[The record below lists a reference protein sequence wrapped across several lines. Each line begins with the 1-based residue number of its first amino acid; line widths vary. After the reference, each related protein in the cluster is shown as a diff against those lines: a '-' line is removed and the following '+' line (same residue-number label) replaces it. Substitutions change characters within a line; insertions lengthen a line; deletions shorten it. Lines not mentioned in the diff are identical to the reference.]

1 MRYSKEQINER
12 FQMLSPTVQ
21 DIILSVEIADAIKEI
36 TKKNDLH
43 MDTAG
48 LLNEEIT
55 YVIVGAEKSVNFVSN
70 LKTKVHIPE
79 DKVNSVAGD
88 VNEKIFLPVR
98 EALKNAANKP
108 AQDIKSEVVEES
120 NLHKKEV
127 ELENSINHAPLTES
141 EEIRQHIEAQ
151 RVVGNTTAPP
161 ANLPTGVPAE
171 APTEQKEEKQ
181 KPSFENKKPS
191 HVDPYREPF
200 E

>member
-88 VNEKIFLPVR
+88 VNDKIFLPVR

-108 AQDIKSEVVEES
+108 AQDIKLEVVEES

-161 ANLPTGVPAE
+161 PNLPTSTPVD

>member
-88 VNEKIFLPVR
+88 VNDKIFLPVR

-108 AQDIKSEVVEES
+108 AQDIKLEVVEES

>member
-127 ELENSINHAPLTES
+127 ELETRINHAPLTES
-141 EEIRQHIEAQ
+141 EEIRQHVEAQ

-161 ANLPTGVPAE
+161 PNLPTSTPVD

-191 HVDPYREPF
+191 HVDPYREPL

>member
-88 VNEKIFLPVR
+88 VNDKIFLPVR

-127 ELENSINHAPLTES
+127 ELETRINHAPLTES

>member
-88 VNEKIFLPVR
+88 VNDKIFLPVR

-127 ELENSINHAPLTES
+127 ELETRINHAPLTES
-141 EEIRQHIEAQ
+141 EEIRQHVEAQ

-161 ANLPTGVPAE
+161 PNLPTSTPAD

>member
-127 ELENSINHAPLTES
+127 ELETRINHAPLTES
-141 EEIRQHIEAQ
+141 EEIRQHVEAQ

-161 ANLPTGVPAE
+161 PNLPTSTPVD

>member
-88 VNEKIFLPVR
+88 VNDKIFLPVR

-108 AQDIKSEVVEES
+108 AQDIKLEVVEES

-127 ELENSINHAPLTES
+127 ELETRINHAPLTES

>member
-108 AQDIKSEVVEES
+108 AQDIKLEVVEES

>member
-127 ELENSINHAPLTES
+127 ELETRINHAPLTES

-161 ANLPTGVPAE
+161 PNLPTSTPVD

>member
-108 AQDIKSEVVEES
+108 AQDIKLEVVEES

-161 ANLPTGVPAE
+161 PNLPTSTPVD

>member
-88 VNEKIFLPVR
+88 VNDKIFLPVR

-127 ELENSINHAPLTES
+127 ELETRINHAPLTES
-141 EEIRQHIEAQ
+141 EEIRQHVEAQ

-161 ANLPTGVPAE
+161 PNLPTSTPVD